1 MGSHHTAKGWMQ
13 SFRSLSLTLRG
24 AEPEWIDSHF
34 FYPFPKSPLVRESQG
49 KTDTEVTL
57 LWTSRLHFNVSVSW
71 VAVVTK
77 IKQNRSCVLDSEHV
91 QTWDAVRVILRGLQ
105 PAVPLEL
112 PCAGQ
117 TATRKGAALGPRT
130 SPCREGPV
138 PLIHCFVLQR
148 QSLNTTESHRKVITL
163 PPIRS

>member
-1 MGSHHTAKGWMQ
+1 M
-13 SFRSLSLTLRG
+13 LSV
-24 AEPEWIDSHF
+24 AHPERCRIRMNRFPF
-34 FYPFPKSPLVRESQG
+34 FYPFLKSPLVRESQG

-71 VAVVTK
+71 VAIVTK

-112 PCAGQ
+112 PRAGQ
-117 TATRKGAALGPRT
+117 TATPSAVARATPEGAALGLRTLPR
-130 SPCREGPV
+130 REGPM

-148 QSLNTTESHRKVITL
+148 QSLNTTELHRKVITL
-163 PPIRS
+163 HPIRS